1 MRNFILGKSNQS
13 SQRVYCQLAGLGV
26 VVYLGGSESKR
37 TSGILIKEIRGF
49 LQSESIRCDR

>member
-49 LQSESIRCDR
+49 L